1 MAKIDRIKEFI
12 GYLKVVFG
20 ILVAIDVSVIGWVFK
35 NQDILTLPKVLL
47 SIITIVVTTVGI
59 IVVNK
64 KILQMIDELEELQ

>member
-47 SIITIVVTTVGI
+47 SIIAIVVTTVGI

-64 KILQMIDELEELQ
+64 KYYK

>member
-1 MAKIDRIKEFI
+1 M
-12 GYLKVVFG
+12 
-20 ILVAIDVSVIGWVFK
+20 VAIDVSVIGWVFK

-47 SIITIVVTTVGI
+47 SIIAIVVTTVGI

>member
-1 MAKIDRIKEFI
+1 
-12 GYLKVVFG
+12 VVFG

-47 SIITIVVTTVGI
+47 SIIAIVVTTVGI